1 MRPIYHPKVKD
12 ITLEGILHALS
23 DPIRVYILRDLV
35 KDSCA
40 KMCTSFIKVNN
51 RTLAKSSL
59 SQHIKI
65 LREAGLIRTEKVGVE
80 MRNTPRCAEI
90 QSRFGD
96 LVEHILKTYEKIEGY
111 NKKKK
116 K

>member
-1 MRPIYHPKVKD
+1 MRPIYHPKVED

-23 DPIRVYILRDLV
+23 DPIRASILRDLV
-35 KDSCA
+35 KDNCA
-40 KMCTSFIKVNN
+40 KICASFRTVNN

-59 SQHIKI
+59 SQHIKV

-90 QSRFGD
+90 RARFGD
-96 LVEHILKTYEKIEGY
+96 LVEHILKTYEKIETST
-111 NKKKK
+111 KKKK
-116 K
+116 R